1 MKNTERWRECVRLA
15 RKHLNIVGFR
25 KIKKGTDLYIKARE
39 LYGGASEEIQLW
51 AAA

>member
-39 LYGGASEEIQLW
+39 LYSVA
-51 AAA
+51 